1 MDNDDGVGGRGG
13 DGWGGAGTGFESRG
27 DRLALEKRWGRRN
40 DKVGASMGDFRF
52 KVGKFKRGQV

>member
-1 MDNDDGVGGRGG
+1 VR
-13 DGWGGAGTGFESRG
+13 GTGLESRG